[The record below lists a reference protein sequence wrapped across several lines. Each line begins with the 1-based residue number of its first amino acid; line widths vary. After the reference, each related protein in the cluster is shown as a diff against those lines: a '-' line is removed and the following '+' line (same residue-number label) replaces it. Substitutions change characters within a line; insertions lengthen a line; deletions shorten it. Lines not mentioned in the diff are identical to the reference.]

1 MQNPNHIRYS
11 ENPGEEDKFHNEGLI
26 SFIDNDYVLNF
37 LNDPESAQRRSM
49 PMQQNTFNA
58 MIPEMQLSFPNFQDN
73 SKNQEHFPNIYSKIN
88 VNDAWFLQNMGEANK
103 LHPGMNRSMNFKI
116 ENNQEIDGSLKTKKI
131 KLDKEQ
137 TVRKAVDVTSSRL
150 NKNNIKNT
158 YINKINSLITDQKVD
173 MKSEES
179 KPEVVAKGGDIRKG
193 VLVKNEVEN
202 PNNPAL
208 KNGMKKVRS
217 YDVLKSDE
225 IEKLN
230 VKLARNRESARNSRK
245 RKKVYI
251 ELLEKKVAQL
261 QLELVNSRK
270 QLEVNN
276 NSFNKLCGQSKLMN
290 TLYSGKQQLFE
301 KLERMLTGKIDEGE
315 VSLLIDSL
323 RFRLGASGKER
334 TSAINFFFKQ
344 IIDLNVPVHMK
355 YLLWTAAEGKDLF
368 STKDTT
374 GINSVANNSAEKHEL
389 QNETTEYWQDILTRV
404 NPTEHQKKAI
414 TKYKKRL
421 IAQRQKFETLVSGLN
436 TIRKSLIKEAGSL
449 QDIIDEF
456 RNVLTPVQ
464 TGKFLIILDKER
476 NRKEF
481 SSEKLWS
488 NVFSKKST
496 GEDKDDDEGSE
507 MSDNFLD
514 DPEADPQDQIQ
525 IQEEEDSDIA
535 INDFGDQTPSSKG
548 GNSR

>member
-1 MQNPNHIRYS
+1 MQNQNHIRFP
-11 ENPGEEDKFHNEGLI
+11 ENMADEDKFHNEGII
-26 SFIDNDYVLNF
+26 SFIDNDYVLSF

-49 PMQQNTFNA
+49 PAQSNNFNP
-58 MIPEMQLSFPNFQDN
+58 MMGEMPLSFPNFQEAP
-73 SKNQEHFPNIYSKIN
+73 KNQEHYPNIYGKLN
-88 VNDAWFLQNMGEANK
+88 LPDAWFLQNMNDPNK
-103 LHPGMNRSMNFKI
+103 MHHAMPRSMNFKL
-116 ENNQEIDGSLKTKKI
+116 ENNQEIDGNIKTKKI
-131 KLDKEQ
+131 KVDKDVH
-137 TVRKAVDVTSSRL
+137 VRKAVDVTASRG
-150 NKNNIKNT
+150 KNNIKNT
-158 YINKINSLITDQKVD
+158 YINKINSLIVDQKVD
-173 MKSEES
+173 TKAEEN
-179 KPEVVAKGGDIRKG
+179 KIAEGQKVDIKRN
-193 VLVKNEVEN
+193 VLVKNEVDTQN
-202 PNNPAL
+202 GAA
-208 KNGMKKVRS
+208 KGGMKKIRS

-251 ELLEKKVAQL
+251 ELLEKKVSQL
-261 QLELVNSRK
+261 QQELVNSKK
-270 QLEVNN
+270 QLELNS

-301 KLERMLTGKIDEGE
+301 KLDKMLSSKTDEGE

-368 STKDTT
+368 SNKDTT
-374 GINSVANNSAEKHEL
+374 LINNVPSHLIGKNDL
-389 QNETTEYWQDILTRV
+389 QNETTEYWPEILSQL
-404 NPTEHQKKAI
+404 NLTEQQKKQI
-414 TKYKKRL
+414 LKYKKRL
-421 IAQRQKFETLVSGLN
+421 IGERQKFETLVSNLN
-436 TIRKSLIKEAGSL
+436 ALRKGLIKEASSL

-464 TGKFLIILDKER
+464 TGKFLLILDKER

-481 SSEKLWS
+481 SSEKLWN
-488 NVFSKKST
+488 NVFAKKESD
-496 GEDKDDDEGSE
+496 DKEGSE

-514 DPEADPQDQIQ
+514 DPEAAEIPAETIQDNGSDDLSNDYPDQILQ
-525 IQEEEDSDIA
+525 
-535 INDFGDQTPSSKG
+535 K
-548 GNSR
+548 GNSSR